1 MIQLQLLLIDF
12 VTILKSRIVNGI
24 IGTKVGMTSIYAADG
39 RFIACTVVEVSPN
52 VVTQV
57 KTEDADGY
65 DALQFSYGDAN
76 PKNANQAITGHF
88 KNANTSPKKKSV
100 EFRNCSLDKN
110 LGDSVT
116 IGEVFSEGD
125 TVNARGISKG
135 KGFQGVVKR
144 HGFGG
149 VQNATHGQHNRQR
162 APGSIGA
169 SSYPSKVV
177 KGLRMAG
184 QKGTENIKIRN
195 LKIAKILPEKNLL
208 LVKGAIPGYK
218 GSIVIIEKI

>member
-1 MIQLQLLLIDF
+1 M
-12 VTILKSRIVNGI
+12 NGI
-24 IGTKVGMTSIYAADG
+24 IGTKIGMTSIYAADG

-52 VVTQV
+52 IVTQV
-57 KTEDADGY
+57 KTEVTDGY
-65 DALQFSYGDAN
+65 DALQLSYGEAKA
-76 PKNANQAITGHF
+76 KNANQAITGHF
-88 KNANTSPKKKSV
+88 SKASTTPKRKSV
-100 EFRNCSLDKN
+100 EFRNCSFNKN
-110 LGDSVT
+110 LGEEILLT
-116 IGEVFSEGD
+116 EVFAEGD
-125 TVNARGISKG
+125 TVHARGVSKG

-177 KGLRMAG
+177 KGMRMAG
-184 QKGTENIKIRN
+184 QTGTDNVKIRN

-208 LVKGAIPGYK
+208 LVKGAIPGHK
-218 GSIVIIEKI
+218 GSIVIIEKK

>member
-1 MIQLQLLLIDF
+1 M
-12 VTILKSRIVNGI
+12 NGI

-39 RFIACTVVEVSPN
+39 KAIACTVVEASPN

-57 KTEDADGY
+57 KTEGSDGY
-65 DALQFSYGDAN
+65 SALQVSYGEARA
-76 PKNANQAITGHF
+76 KNANKAITGHF
-88 KNANTSPKKKSV
+88 LKSNTTPKKKSL
-100 EFRNCSLDKN
+100 EFKNIPGNKN
-110 LGDSVT
+110 LGEEISISDIFT
-116 IGEVFSEGD
+116 EGD
-125 TVNARGISKG
+125 TVHAIGFTKG

-149 VQNATHGQHNRQR
+149 VQNATHGQHNRGR

-184 QKGTENIKIRN
+184 RQGVEQVKVKN
-195 LKIAKILPEKNLL
+195 LKIAKILGEKNLL
-208 LVKGAIPGYK
+208 LIRGAIPGHK
-218 GSIVIIEKI
+218 GSIVVIEKSTK

>member
-1 MIQLQLLLIDF
+1 
-12 VTILKSRIVNGI
+12 
-24 IGTKVGMTSIYAADG
+24 MTSIYAADG

-52 VVTQV
+52 IVTQI
-57 KTEDADGY
+57 KTEDTDGY
-65 DALQFSYGDAN
+65 DALQFSYGEAKA
-76 PKNANQAITGHF
+76 KNANKAITGHF
-88 KNANTSPKKKSV
+88 KNANTTPKRRSV
-100 EFRNCSLDKN
+100 EFRNCSLNKG
-110 LGDSVT
+110 LGEEVIVT
-116 IGEVFSEGD
+116 DVFAEGD
-125 TVNARGISKG
+125 TVHARGVSKG

-184 QKGTENIKIRN
+184 QDGTDNVKIRN

-208 LVKGAIPGYK
+208 LVKGAIPGHK
-218 GSIVIIEKI
+218 GSIVIIEKN